1 MKIRAIRLKEVGRF
15 REPVAL
21 EGLTGGLDVLAGPN
35 ELGKSTILKAVK
47 LALFEQH
54 KSKKA
59 KTVEVLRPYA
69 GGAPLVEVDFE
80 IDGKLWR
87 IRKQFLAH
95 ASAELKDLQSG
106 GIWRGGDAES
116 ELLKLLSGSAGTERF
131 ALLWVDQGDSLE
143 ALDPAATGDGAL
155 NAAIEAQVE
164 AVADGGS
171 ARIVQA
177 KVKEDLAAFVTS
189 HSSPRPTGAYKAAL
203 DERENLEQQCQAAR
217 ERLASAQARLD
228 RLAVIRARATQ
239 LSDPVE
245 TATQV
250 AAAKAARV
258 GFDEARKARD
268 KCQHAEQARQ
278 VQDEWLVALRAAHE
292 SLEGRITDL
301 AKLEDAVRR
310 DTPVMEEVTRRVVDL
325 EACAVKCRR
334 RRDEIKSTLDAVE
347 RDRRALELA
356 ERAKRAAE
364 RLQAA
369 RVLADERK
377 VLTDG
382 IANNRAEEGIVAAAR
397 REAASLAT
405 IEARLSAASPQV
417 SIAYAQGAKSE
428 IRVDGRVLKDG
439 ETLNPRQP
447 IALEIEGVGIVTVA
461 PGQSES
467 LGADQAD
474 LVAHEKELH
483 ALLTRAGVVS
493 VDEAEKRLGERRVL
507 EGGLAEASAQ
517 LRALAPDGLE
527 HLERAHAEAAADAG
541 RSECISQVT
550 QDDLNA
556 RGRALAHE
564 LAEAE
569 GQLAEAVR
577 EHDQI
582 GKEQAR
588 LSARA
593 EERSKRIATI
603 SLSMGDEAARRL
615 EMEKMTATV
624 AEAES
629 GLNAAVRDL
638 AAWREK
644 APEDARL
651 SEMKLAADRAEGALA
666 DAERDLVEVR
676 RTEAG
681 IEGELKADR
690 ADDVA
695 ARLAE
700 LEDKL
705 ALAATRVQNLTD
717 EICALQLLD
726 RELSSAA
733 NEIRERFAKPVLDR
747 LAPYMS
753 LIFPEAALNF
763 GDGFAPK
770 ELRRG
775 SDPEALASLSG
786 GTREQL
792 AVLVRLGFGRLL
804 AETDSP
810 APLILDDA
818 LVYSDDQ
825 RIEHMFAAL
834 KRAAQSHQ
842 VLVLTCRERTFAGL
856 GGHRIAIGAWQTS

>member
-1 MKIRAIRLKEVGRF
+1 M
-15 REPVAL
+15 
-21 EGLTGGLDVLAGPN
+21 
-35 ELGKSTILKAVK
+35 
-47 LALFEQH
+47 
-54 KSKKA
+54 
-59 KTVEVLRPYA
+59 
-69 GGAPLVEVDFE
+69 
-80 IDGKLWR
+80 
-87 IRKQFLAH
+87 
-95 ASAELKDLQSG
+95 
-106 GIWRGGDAES
+106 
-116 ELLKLLSGSAGTERF
+116 
-131 ALLWVDQGDSLE
+131 
-143 ALDPAATGDGAL
+143 
-155 NAAIEAQVE
+155 
-164 AVADGGS
+164 
-171 ARIVQA
+171 
-177 KVKEDLAAFVTS
+177 
-189 HSSPRPTGAYKAAL
+189 
-203 DERENLEQQCQAAR
+203 
-217 ERLASAQARLD
+217 
-228 RLAVIRARATQ
+228 
-239 LSDPVE
+239 
-245 TATQV
+245 
-250 AAAKAARV
+250 
-258 GFDEARKARD
+258 
-268 KCQHAEQARQ
+268 
-278 VQDEWLVALRAAHE
+278 
-292 SLEGRITDL
+292 
-301 AKLEDAVRR
+301 
-310 DTPVMEEVTRRVVDL
+310 
-325 EACAVKCRR
+325 
-334 RRDEIKSTLDAVE
+334 
-347 RDRRALELA
+347 
-356 ERAKRAAE
+356 
-364 RLQAA
+364 
-369 RVLADERK
+369 
-377 VLTDG
+377 
-382 IANNRAEEGIVAAAR
+382 
-397 REAASLAT
+397 
-405 IEARLSAASPQV
+405 
-417 SIAYAQGAKSE
+417 
-428 IRVDGRVLKDG
+428 
-439 ETLNPRQP
+439 
-447 IALEIEGVGIVTVA
+447 GIVTVA

-474 LVAHEKELH
+474 LVAHEKELR

-507 EGGLAEASAQ
+507 EGALADVSAR

-527 HLERAHAEAAADAG
+527 HLERAHGEAAADAG
-541 RSECISQVT
+541 RSECMSQVT
-550 QDDLNA
+550 QDDLKA
-556 RGRALAHE
+556 RGLALAHE

-582 GKEQAR
+582 DKEQAR
-588 LSARA
+588 MSARA
-593 EERSKRIATI
+593 EERGERIATV
-603 SLSMGDEAARRL
+603 SLSIGDEAARRL
-615 EMEKMTATV
+615 KMEKMTAAV

-629 GLNAAVRDL
+629 GLYAAVRDL

-695 ARLAE
+695 ACLAE

-717 EICALQLLD
+717 EIGALQLLD
-726 RELSSAA
+726 RELSLAA

-753 LIFPEAALNF
+753 LVFPEAALSF

-770 ELRRG
+770 KLRRG
-775 SDPEALASLSG
+775 SDSDSEELASLSD

-825 RIEHMFAAL
+825 RIELMFAAL